1 MNFPF
6 LLAPAA
12 KSYLWG
18 GSRLNDDFGKNID
31 LCPLAETWE
40 CSTHP
45 CGQSTVASGEFQG
58 MPLGDVL
65 NMHPEFLGSHPL
77 EITHGRPEL
86 PILIKL
92 KNISDFGSG
101 TQNITIIS
109 LLILTCRHNHA
120 STRRNEI

>member
-1 MNFPF
+1 MMRDSTS
-6 LLAPAA
+6 PA
-12 KSYLWG
+12 YYNYHL
-18 GSRLNDDFGKNID
+18 ID
-31 LCPLAETWE
+31 LIPLSSISTWF
-40 CSTHP
+40 
-45 CGQSTVASGEFQG
+45 GIR
-58 MPLGDVL
+58 DV
-65 NMHPEFLGSHPL
+65 
-77 EITHGRPEL
+77 RPK